1 MCQYINII
9 VPTDIKLD
17 KIKLLLTKHGLGSRP
32 FQNNFILRQIAKGGQ
47 LVNTTANNCDCSS
60 VIGSAA
66 RSAHSDVQLTDI
78 ERLKRKGW
86 SEKKIKKWVE
96 NKAKTNT
103 QIKEWDRERDQ
114 WTMFLEEA
122 MKENNIGKLG
132 LFIHWYNGNMED
144 EEVLFNRKEKV
155 SLMTFKDDTLDKLK
169 YDILYE
175 VIP

>member
-86 SEKKIKKWVE
+86 SE
-96 NKAKTNT
+96 
-103 QIKEWDRERDQ
+103 
-114 WTMFLEEA
+114 
-122 MKENNIGKLG
+122 
-132 LFIHWYNGNMED
+132 
-144 EEVLFNRKEKV
+144 RKSKV
-155 SLMTFKDDTLDKLK
+155 G
-169 YDILYE
+169 
-175 VIP
+175 